1 MTFTTNP
8 QPRFLEFSLSIIYFL
23 VILIELQIGR
33 NILVLLIRNGNNY
46 QHICMSIQELLRL
59 ERNINGTTNH
69 LEEIDIEISLVTE
82 YYQQQ
87 LNVFTELLS
96 YIWIYPDTKEG
107 VRGLITYR
115 ESKLP
120 LDILYLIKQEIKEE
134 LKCLHNH
141 LFNLQKDRNDLLFI
155 RRNLLTLL
163 KGI

>member
-1 MTFTTNP
+1 
-8 QPRFLEFSLSIIYFL
+8 
-23 VILIELQIGR
+23 
-33 NILVLLIRNGNNY
+33 
-46 QHICMSIQELLRL
+46 MSIQELLRL
-59 ERNINGTTNH
+59 ERNINSTTNH

-82 YYQQQ
+82 YYQKQ

-96 YIWIYPDTKEG
+96 YIWIYPYTKEG

-134 LKCLHNH
+134 LKSLHNH
-141 LFNLQKDRNDLLFI
+141 LIDLQEDRNNLLFI

-163 KGI
+163 GEI

>member
-1 MTFTTNP
+1 
-8 QPRFLEFSLSIIYFL
+8 
-23 VILIELQIGR
+23 
-33 NILVLLIRNGNNY
+33 
-46 QHICMSIQELLRL
+46 MSIQELLRL
-59 ERNINGTTNH
+59 ERNINSTTNH
-69 LEEIDIEISLVTE
+69 LEEIDIEISLVTD

-87 LNVFTELLS
+87 LNVFTEFLS

-134 LKCLHNH
+134 LKRLHNH
-141 LFNLQKDRNDLLFI
+141 LIDLQNDRNNLLTI

-163 KGI
+163 GGN

>member
-1 MTFTTNP
+1 
-8 QPRFLEFSLSIIYFL
+8 
-23 VILIELQIGR
+23 
-33 NILVLLIRNGNNY
+33 
-46 QHICMSIQELLRL
+46 MSIQELLRL
-59 ERNINGTTNH
+59 ERNINCTTNH

-134 LKCLHNH
+134 LKRLHNH
-141 LFNLQKDRNDLLFI
+141 LLDLQKDRNNLLFI
-155 RRNLLTLL
+155 RKTLLTLL
-163 KGI
+163 GGI